1 MPNWCEG
8 YLKIRGKKK
17 DLINFIE
24 NEFVIA
30 KSESVISGIEY
41 IDIKMEDD
49 GLGECRF
56 EYKSS
61 FLKNLKLK
69 NTGRFF
75 IKNEELSF
83 YYDEEDED
91 AICHITLWIEQA
103 WYIDVQELLVEHS
116 KNYHVDFNI
125 YASENGMKF
134 EQYIT
139 VIDGRLVRYEER
151 EYTDFQFEAINPS
164 LGG

>member
-8 YLKIRGKKK
+8 FLKIRGKKK

-30 KSESVISGIEY
+30 KSESVISKIEY

-56 EYKSS
+56 GYESS
-61 FLKNLKLK
+61 YLKKIKLK
-69 NTGRFF
+69 NTRRFF
-75 IKNEELSF
+75 IKSEELSF

-91 AICHITLWIEQA
+91 TICYMTLWIEQA
-103 WYIDVQELLVEHS
+103 WAIIVQQLLVEHS
-116 KNYHVDFNI
+116 QKYSLDFNL
-125 YASENGMKF
+125 YASESSMEF
-134 EQYIT
+134 EQYLTI
-139 VIDGRLVRYEER
+139 IDGRLVRYEER
-151 EYTDFQFEAINPS
+151 TYNDFNFEAINPS